1 MTQAASLLALQDLD
15 IEIMR
20 AKKRLDELPEKR
32 EILAVRQKIRDV
44 TDLHG
49 KADLLVKKLT
59 ADLKAHQ
66 DEITTLTEK
75 IAAEQTKVMATTD
88 HRAVQSI
95 TREMDGLRRRQDKME
110 MESLQLMERIDKAAA
125 QTLKIDEA
133 LTQLAEKD
141 AAALSSGSRPSA
153 ARCRPRSPTWSSGAR
168 RPRPAIDA
176 DTVARYEKIR
186 ESKGGVGVGRLEG
199 EACSACRMTLPAERL
214 RELESGDDIS
224 VCPQCRRLIVVRW
237 RAMQ

>member
-32 EILAVRQKIRDV
+32 EILAVRQKARDI

-49 KADLLVKKLT
+49 KADLLVKKLQ

-75 IAAEQTKVMATTD
+75 IAAEQAKVMATTD
-88 HRAVQSI
+88 HRAVTSI

-110 MESLQLMERIDKAAA
+110 MESLQLMERIDKATA

-133 LTQLAEKD
+133 LKQLADKD
-141 AAALSSGSRPSA
+141 AALVTRFQSVGRALQAEIADMERRREETA
-153 ARCRPRSPTWSSGAR
+153 AS
-168 RPRPAIDA
+168 IDA
-176 DTVARYEKIR
+176 DIVARYEQIR
-186 ESKGGVGVGRLEG
+186 ESKGGVGVGRLDG
-199 EACSACRMTLPAERL
+199 EACSACRMHLPAERV
-214 RELESGDDIS
+214 RELQSGDDIS
-224 VCPQCRRLIVVRW
+224 MCPQCRRLIVVR
-237 RAMQ
+237 AEGAQ